1 MHYPLGTLLIKLRSG
16 EPLRD
21 AAARIGISHTY
32 LNILEKGIDPRSG
45 SAVKPS
51 ADTLQKLARA
61 YGYPYE
67 RLLEAAGYL
76 DRGARETH
84 PDGEPAPAEF
94 EKVLREANVMFDGA
108 VLDDEDKED
117 IIQFVKVAMRAIKK
131 SKDQQKL

>member
-1 MHYPLGTLLIKLRSG
+1 VQYPLGTLLRKLRSD

-32 LNILEKGIDPRSG
+32 LNILEKGVDPRSG

-51 ADTLQKLARA
+51 AETLQKLARA
-61 YGYPYE
+61 YSYPYE
-67 RLLEAAGYL
+67 KLLETAGYL
-76 DRGARETH
+76 DRGRSDIETN
-84 PDGEPAPAEF
+84 GELAPAEF

-131 SKDQQKL
+131 RKE

>member
-1 MHYPLGTLLIKLRSG
+1 MQYPLSTLLKKLRSD

-32 LNILEKGIDPRSG
+32 LNILEKGVDPRSG

-51 ADTLQKLARA
+51 AETLQKLARA

-67 RLLEAAGYL
+67 KLLETAGYL
-76 DRGARETH
+76 DRGRSDIETN
-84 PDGEPAPAEF
+84 GEPAPAEF

-131 SKDQQKL
+131 RKE